1 MTKPAGQEAHATNVP
16 PAAAAGSDPF
26 GLAPWLREMP
36 GVPMHPLMANPMAA
50 MAATTAIGFSIA
62 GQMAGLMLGAMQG
75 AAMQGAASRTK
86 AAADEVEAVLAEAAV
101 AERQPETTAKAL
113 PVTQPE
119 PRADAGLAK
128 PKAVSRS
135 KAAPVVAKKTEPVEK
150 PAKAAPARKATR
162 ARTAKA
168 DDLKVISGVGPKL
181 EQVLNGMGVTRY
193 ADIAAWTAADVARIE
208 AELGL
213 DGRIARDGWVEQAKG
228 LAEG

>member
-36 GVPMHPLMANPMAA
+36 GVALHPMMANPMAA

-75 AAMQGAASRTK
+75 AVGRTR
-86 AAADEVEAVLAEAAV
+86 AAADEAEAVLAEAAV
-101 AERQPETTAKAL
+101 AERQPETTVKAP
-113 PVTQPE
+113 PVAQPE
-119 PRADAGLAK
+119 WQADAGLAK

-162 ARTAKA
+162 ARTVKA

-193 ADIAAWTAADVARIE
+193 SDIAAWSASDVARIE

-228 LAEG
+228 LAKG

>member
-1 MTKPAGQEAHATNVP
+1 MTKPAGQEAHATDVR
-16 PAAAAGSDPF
+16 PAAASGDDPF
-26 GLAPWLREMP
+26 GLAPWLKEMP
-36 GVPMHPLMANPMAA
+36 GVPLHPLMANPVAA

-62 GQMAGLMLGAMQG
+62 GQMAGLMLE
-75 AAMQGAASRTK
+75 AMQGAASGSP
-86 AAADEVEAVLAEAAV
+86 AAADETKVGRTDASG
-101 AERQPETTAKAL
+101 AERQPETVAKVSPA
-113 PVTQPE
+113 TQPQ
-119 PRADAGLAK
+119 PRADAKQAQ
-128 PKAVSRS
+128 PEAVARG
-135 KAAPVVAKKTEPVEK
+135 KAAPVVAKKTEPAEK

-193 ADIAAWTAADVARIE
+193 ADIAAWSASDVARIE

-228 LAEG
+228 LAKG

>member
-36 GVPMHPLMANPMAA
+36 GVSMHPLMANPMAA

-75 AAMQGAASRTK
+75 AAGRTR
-86 AAADEVEAVLAEAAV
+86 AAADEVAAVLADAAV
-101 AERQPETTAKAL
+101 AERPQETTANA
-113 PVTQPE
+113 PPAAQPE
-119 PRADAGLAK
+119 QRADAGLAK

-135 KAAPVVAKKTEPVEK
+135 KAAPVVAKKTEPAEK

-193 ADIAAWTAADVARIE
+193 ADIAAWSASDVARIE

-213 DGRIARDGWVEQAKG
+213 DGRIARDGWAEQAKG
-228 LAEG
+228 LAKG

>member
-36 GVPMHPLMANPMAA
+36 GVSMHPLMANPMAA
-50 MAATTAIGFSIA
+50 MAATT
-62 GQMAGLMLGAMQG
+62 
-75 AAMQGAASRTK
+75 
-86 AAADEVEAVLAEAAV
+86 
-101 AERQPETTAKAL
+101 
-113 PVTQPE
+113 
-119 PRADAGLAK
+119 
-128 PKAVSRS
+128 
-135 KAAPVVAKKTEPVEK
+135 AAPVVAKKTEPVEK

-162 ARTAKA
+162 ARVAKT

-193 ADIAAWTAADVARIE
+193 ADIAAWSASDVARIE

-213 DGRIARDGWVEQAKG
+213 DGRIARDGWVEQASKG
-228 LAEG
+228 AGERLSDRRAGK

>member
-36 GVPMHPLMANPMAA
+36 GVSMHPLMANPMAA

-75 AAMQGAASRTK
+75 AAMQGAASRTR
-86 AAADEVEAVLAEAAV
+86 AAADEVEAVVADAAV
-101 AERQPETTAKAL
+101 AERQPEMTAKAL
-113 PVTQPE
+113 PVAHPE

-128 PKAVSRS
+128 PKSVSRS

-150 PAKAAPARKATR
+150 PAKTAPARKATR

-193 ADIAAWTAADVARIE
+193 ADIAAWSASDVARIE

-228 LAEG
+228 LAKG

>member
-36 GVPMHPLMANPMAA
+36 GVPLHPMMANPMAA

-75 AAMQGAASRTK
+75 AVGRTR

-193 ADIAAWTAADVARIE
+193 ADIAAWSASDVARIE

-228 LAEG
+228 LAKG

>member
-36 GVPMHPLMANPMAA
+36 GVALHPMMANPMAA

-75 AAMQGAASRTK
+75 AACRTR
-86 AAADEVEAVLAEAAV
+86 AAADEVESVLADAAV
-101 AERQPETTAKAL
+101 VERQPETTAKAP
-113 PVTQPE
+113 PVAQPDQ
-119 PRADAGLAK
+119 RADAGLAK

-162 ARTAKA
+162 ARTVKA

-193 ADIAAWTAADVARIE
+193 ADIAAWSASDVARIE

-228 LAEG
+228 LAKG